1 MDKIYIL
8 KLCIVINLLFLCIFI
23 SSFFSENDSD
33 SSYFRLG
40 WSDTFVFVSVKIDTP
55 IKYFT
60 LCTFITVL
68 NATEVFLNEIA
79 CPIITFSTYNPY
91 KTEIT
96 DFTRFELES
105 FSNIIFFIL
114 TSKKLLQIAITLS
127 QIDIAFISLISSQ
140 LSAYVT
146 IKYLLDQKEFV
157 RRVNIPNINFS
168 NVDYG
173 TIGDEYLVNGENQRV
188 DTPIINI

>member
-1 MDKIYIL
+1 M
-8 KLCIVINLLFLCIFI
+8 
-23 SSFFSENDSD
+23 
-33 SSYFRLG
+33 
-40 WSDTFVFVSVKIDTP
+40 
-55 IKYFT
+55 
-60 LCTFITVL
+60 

-157 RRVNIPNINFS
+157 RRVNIPNINYS

>member
-1 MDKIYIL
+1 M
-8 KLCIVINLLFLCIFI
+8 
-23 SSFFSENDSD
+23 
-33 SSYFRLG
+33 
-40 WSDTFVFVSVKIDTP
+40 
-55 IKYFT
+55 
-60 LCTFITVL
+60 
-68 NATEVFLNEIA
+68 IA
-79 CPIITFSTYNPY
+79 VV
-91 KTEIT
+91 
-96 DFTRFELES
+96 D
-105 FSNIIFFIL
+105 FIL

-157 RRVNIPNINFS
+157 RRVNIPNINYS